1 MKPWFVKEAD
11 IIKFPEPKAKVIEL
25 PNVQSY
31 PDFLTGVK
39 DLHNRKAKG
48 EISQDSHDKLY
59 SDLINRFMKKESFET
74 PWFLREE
81 TLQEQSLRDKLQILF
96 NLIKSGGLEFLK
108 TLWNNFTGWLKKNKT
123 TTPAQQNNNQ
133 PVQEAIPFVGDVK
146 KIEKQILDNPGYLES
161 PDLNQLLEKVKETRK
176 QAIAGLQNFVVI
188 IQKELINL
196 FEAIWHKVSPQEF
209 NATVSWLGGGPLDM
223 SIIEESKNRPID
235 ILEAAK
241 KTNKKA
247 YQILEL
253 NSTIQN
259 IASLKIGRQGKGELL
274 LQTLFGGAG
283 AGGKPGA
290 KGDVKIGTNE
300 YEVKAQD
307 PKSNVSQTNPFVF
320 FSDDKEDVKDKT
332 ISIATKNMI
341 AKLQSF
347 GAKGF
352 TTAKGGF
359 VSDRSQKDLV
369 RQAGG
374 SWNNFG
380 GKGLISFINSLTKA
394 NAKEI
399 LESFINDAF
408 GINDKT
414 INEYIDQSLPGN
426 DKALDFQPMVL
437 KKAFVLAN
445 FLHYQKAKQFTGII
459 MIDVLSRINGG
470 KLVIRT
476 IDKNNIL
483 DLIKTDKV
491 WAKRPES
498 FNELLLGKAQGGLP
512 GINFQI

>member
-1 MKPWFVKEAD
+1 
-11 IIKFPEPKAKVIEL
+11 
-25 PNVQSY
+25 
-31 PDFLTGVK
+31 
-39 DLHNRKAKG
+39 
-48 EISQDSHDKLY
+48 
-59 SDLINRFMKKESFET
+59 
-74 PWFLREE
+74 
-81 TLQEQSLRDKLQILF
+81 
-96 NLIKSGGLEFLK
+96 KSGGLEFLK

-283 AGGKPGA
+283 A
-290 KGDVKIGTNE
+290 
-300 YEVKAQD
+300 
-307 PKSNVSQTNPFVF
+307 
-320 FSDDKEDVKDKT
+320 
-332 ISIATKNMI
+332 
-341 AKLQSF
+341 
-347 GAKGF
+347 
-352 TTAKGGF
+352 
-359 VSDRSQKDLV
+359 
-369 RQAGG
+369 
-374 SWNNFG
+374 
-380 GKGLISFINSLTKA
+380 
-394 NAKEI
+394 
-399 LESFINDAF
+399 
-408 GINDKT
+408 
-414 INEYIDQSLPGN
+414 
-426 DKALDFQPMVL
+426 
-437 KKAFVLAN
+437 
-445 FLHYQKAKQFTGII
+445 
-459 MIDVLSRINGG
+459 
-470 KLVIRT
+470 
-476 IDKNNIL
+476 
-483 DLIKTDKV
+483 
-491 WAKRPES
+491 
-498 FNELLLGKAQGGLP
+498 
-512 GINFQI
+512 